1 MTENLS
7 FLLAFTAGLLTFASP
22 CILPLIPSY
31 LFVIGSS
38 PLTGT
43 IHQPG
48 SSDDEPGYKKSRPR
62 PVARTVSFILGFS
75 VIFITLSII
84 FSTTFSLMG
93 NVQKYINL
101 VSGIIVIIL
110 GLNIIFNFLSFL
122 NYEKRLHLKNKPK
135 GVIGAFLVGA
145 AFGAGWMPCVGPVLA
160 SILLLAA
167 NSQSIPLAV
176 LYLMAFS
183 IGLGLP
189 FLFASF
195 CFDAFLSFSIK
206 IRKHIL
212 LIQRICGGL
221 LIVTGIFIISGRY
234 QELSSIAAQWAARLT
249 AQ

>member
-43 IHQPG
+43 IHG
-48 SSDDEPGYKKSRPR
+48 TDNNEDAGYKKSRPR
-62 PVARTVSFILGFS
+62 PIARTVSFIFGFS

-84 FSTTFSLMG
+84 FSTAF
-93 NVQKYINL
+93 NVMSGIQKYVNL

-110 GLNIIFNFLSFL
+110 GLNVIFNFLSFL

-135 GVIGAFLVGA
+135 GVVGAFLVGA

-167 NSQSIPLAV
+167 NSNSIPLAI
-176 LYLMAFS
+176 LYLIAFS
-183 IGLGLP
+183 AGLGLP

-195 CFDAFLSFSIK
+195 CYDAFLKFSIK
-206 IRKHIL
+206 LRKYIL
-212 LIQRICGGL
+212 TIQRICGVL
-221 LIVTGIFIISGRY
+221 LIITGVFILSGRY
-234 QELSSIAAQWAARLT
+234 QELSFLAAQWAAKLT